1 METFDYII
9 VDDQNRW
16 LSTGKNETEEQLQ
29 QEIAEVKTRLKEE
42 DEFDTEVIVFKAKSM
57 ESYSV

>member
-29 QEIAEVKTRLKEE
+29 QEIAEVKTRLKED
-42 DEFDTEVIVFKAKSM
+42 DEFDTELIVFKAKSM